1 MRGACVRA
9 RARVCERHNYHKH
22 YLTTILASVSM
33 VNVQHTAIFLSDRL
47 NLCKLSSD
55 KTS

>member
-1 MRGACVRA
+1 MRGCVRT
-9 RARVCERHNYHKH
+9 RARVCERHNYYKH